1 MCGDSRVTGRLVSL
15 IRPPSMMR
23 LAAALISVL
32 LGLAFAAATQ
42 RYDSSRAVSGAHVYN
57 YDLAS

>member
-1 MCGDSRVTGRLVSL
+1 
-15 IRPPSMMR
+15 MMR